1 MKKIRC
7 KTTGKE
13 FGDLENKSGC
23 IAEHLNSL
31 NINVPT
37 SFLRR
42 QFLKKNGQMWHMQF
56 FDVFETVDKEIKKC
70 KYCDWTTVDLDN
82 KSGQYTLHLKDK
94 HNKDIIQYVEEYP
107 EEKNLFN
114 TFFNKKELK
123 DFINSSE
130 DNYIICKVCNEKLKK
145 ITNSHLKTHN
155 LSLFEYKLNF
165 STETLSE
172 FARQNCIKQYEENL
186 KFIKSNFTSSG
197 HKEINDFLFELGL
210 NYEVNNKSLLK
221 GIELDIL
228 IPDKKIA
235 IEYNG
240 LLYHSEIYGKK
251 SRSYHLNKTKQTNEN
266 GYLLIHIFEDDW
278 IQKKDIVKSKLRHLL
293 GLNKNIIIHARK
305 CIIKE
310 INPTL
315 KNEFLNKNHIQ
326 GEDMSNIHLGA
337 YNNDDLVAV
346 MTFDSNRHMSIKNI
360 VEGECELKRFA
371 TKIDCRI
378 PGIAS
383 KLLKY
388 FIKNNNP
395 KKIIS
400 FADKTTTINDE
411 NLYTK
416 LGFICKEIIGP
427 DYKYFNPK
435 VSRNRRLHK
444 FGFGKNSI
452 KKKFPEV
459 YNPDKTEWEMMQELG
474 YDRIWDCGKFRYEME
489 IKND

>member
-1 MKKIRC
+1 MSSNNGGAVEVTEYETIRSSEILPLDEKDMRCAPSKKFENGSCIPVNVLS
-7 KTTGKE
+7 KMAIAYNKHNNDPIPLDTEKE
-13 FGDLENKSGC
+13 LANPAKYKRYLLKQFKKRLGDKDQRTWVREKFISKLESKYKKDLEKNTWRPNGPEGKFEWLS
-23 IAEHLNSL
+23 
-31 NINVPT
+31 T
-37 SFLRR
+37 S
-42 QFLKKNGQMWHMQF
+42 HID
-56 FDVFETVDKEIKKC
+56 DV
-70 KYCDWTTVDLDN
+70 
-82 KSGQYTLHLKDK
+82 
-94 HNKDIIQYVEEYP
+94 
-107 EEKNLFN
+107 
-114 TFFNKKELK
+114 
-123 DFINSSE
+123 
-130 DNYIICKVCNEKLKK
+130 
-145 ITNSHLKTHN
+145 
-155 LSLFEYKLNF
+155 
-165 STETLSE
+165 
-172 FARQNCIKQYEENL
+172 IKQYEENL